1 MRERE
6 SLNFDSREKKYWLI
20 PIQTMRKVDI
30 GVNEFHSM
38 RRVAPKFYFSFSLPE
53 MVGTRKVYF
62 LRLILGFWIT
72 IWVI

>member
-6 SLNFDSREKKYWLI
+6 SLNFDNNKKKSWLI

-30 GVNEFHSM
+30 DVNEFHSM

-53 MVGTRKVYF
+53 IVGTQKVYF